1 VAANTKQSIRR
12 NGNIESSDYCFAG
25 PYCDINRCMIEA
37 GTAMLTEKFDAYG
50 EVLPEARRGKRD
62 AGRPVSA
69 VLSRVGQY
77 VFWLL
82 VVVIVS
88 ARVMYYPASPRF
100 EVGSASDVKQAIVR

>member
-1 VAANTKQSIRR
+1 M
-12 NGNIESSDYCFAG
+12 Y
-25 PYCDINRCMIEA
+25 EA
-37 GTAMLTEKFDAYG
+37 GTAMLTDKFDAYG
-50 EVLPEARRGKRD
+50 EVLPQAARGKRD

-88 ARVMYYPASPRF
+88 ARVIYYPANPRF
-100 EVGSASDVKQAIVR
+100 EVGSASDPKQVMTR